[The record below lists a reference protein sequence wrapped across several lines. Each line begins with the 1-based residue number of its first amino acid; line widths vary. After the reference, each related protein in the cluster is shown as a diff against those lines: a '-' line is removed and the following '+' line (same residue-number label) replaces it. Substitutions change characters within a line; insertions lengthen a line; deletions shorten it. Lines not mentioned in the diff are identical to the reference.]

1 MVFTQ
6 GPSAHLGSLA
16 TGLGLG
22 TIFSNSGIVRFVQ
35 GGVVKTF
42 RWTPQMALW
51 QFDVQLMPDVIVPD
65 AKSYIAASFTED
77 GLDTDHWWRHNQ
89 PSPDFRDVIARYF
102 SPSKSWS
109 DDLLHWGAE
118 KGVLIE
124 CWDDDDVFSLSARLA
139 LPHITSDSIAR
150 FCDCVSELDCH
161 LYVMETQVVV
171 APQPVLLHQH
181 ILDSRAAK
189 FCSNPRGF
197 LEDLGDSPS
206 A

>member
-1 MVFTQ
+1 
-6 GPSAHLGSLA
+6 
-16 TGLGLG
+16 
-22 TIFSNSGIVRFVQ
+22 
-35 GGVVKTF
+35 
-42 RWTPQMALW
+42 MALW

-65 AKSYIAASFTED
+65 AKSYIAASFTDD
-77 GLDTDHWWRHNQ
+77 GLDTDHWWRHN
-89 PSPDFRDVIARYF
+89 PPAPDFRDVIARYF
-102 SPSKSWS
+102 PPSKSWS

-124 CWDDDDVFSLSARLA
+124 CWDDDDVVSLSARLA
-139 LPHITSDSIAR
+139 LPHLTPDSITR

-161 LYVMETQVVV
+161 LYVMETQIVV
-171 APQPVLLHQH
+171 APQPVLLQPH

-197 LEDLGDSPS
+197 FDDLGDSPS